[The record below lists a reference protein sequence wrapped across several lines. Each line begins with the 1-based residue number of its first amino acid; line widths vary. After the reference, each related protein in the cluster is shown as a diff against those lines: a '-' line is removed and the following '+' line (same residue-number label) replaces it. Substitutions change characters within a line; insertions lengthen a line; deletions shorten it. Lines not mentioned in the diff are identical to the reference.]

1 MQSTVI
7 ESQSKISVNEGIRQK
22 LYKDVIKLAEMY
34 DGSSKILWSNLCDRV
49 SFSERKVLLNSEKIT
64 ESSKL
69 SELGLVKS
77 ILTNPLESSHAH
89 KACVE
94 TVKRKLNHC
103 NYLCVDKM
111 DEHQKRLLKEKNLV
125 VKNYNIGSDALPN
138 IKKCLFS
145 TLDED
150 FMINLE
156 DHEILAKTT
165 RNKYGVML
173 VRPDILNIE
182 DLNYILRI
190 LIYPL

>member
-1 MQSTVI
+1 
-7 ESQSKISVNEGIRQK
+7 
-22 LYKDVIKLAEMY
+22 
-34 DGSSKILWSNLCDRV
+34 
-49 SFSERKVLLNSEKIT
+49 
-64 ESSKL
+64 
-69 SELGLVKS
+69 
-77 ILTNPLESSHAH
+77 
-89 KACVE
+89 
-94 TVKRKLNHC
+94 
-103 NYLCVDKM
+103 M
-111 DEHQKRLLKEKNLV
+111 DEHKKRLLKEKNLV